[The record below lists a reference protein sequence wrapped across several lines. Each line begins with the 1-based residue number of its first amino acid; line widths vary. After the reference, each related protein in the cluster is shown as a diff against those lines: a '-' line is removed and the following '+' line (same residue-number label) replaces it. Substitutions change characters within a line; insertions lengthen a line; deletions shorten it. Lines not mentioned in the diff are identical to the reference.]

1 MWGIDYLCSRKGD
14 AQITEK
20 GTEMSVA
27 TKVQGQVQTDSRT
40 KKVSKIVVSQVI
52 ELTALRAEIA
62 SLEARKESLTK
73 ALEVEF
79 EKNATTKTSAF
90 DSLKHNGI
98 DVARMDWRV
107 RGGFSEKTFMENLT
121 VSNPELAELVKPH
134 LGLGR
139 TETVYSVLVSLYK

>member
-1 MWGIDYLCSRKGD
+1 
-14 AQITEK
+14 
-20 GTEMSVA
+20 MSVA
-27 TKVQGQVQTDSRT
+27 TQAQAQVDVASRT
-40 KKVSKIVVSQVI
+40 KKVSKVVVSQVV

-62 SLEARKESLTK
+62 SLEARKEALTK

-79 EKNATTKTSAF
+79 GKNSTTKTSEF

-107 RGGFSEKTFMENLT
+107 RGGFNEKTFMENLT